1 MRIKYESKT
10 YSYFF
15 LAILLSVG
23 LLFSSNCVN
32 ITLFHNVYSQKID
45 NASSLNSSLNS
56 INNLQDGSSSSQIKQ
71 QQQQISK
78 NIPLNHYE
86 NRQLGVSL
94 KYPSNFLIDESN
106 SNNTLRQISFYPV
119 NLVSVNPEKYIQWMD
134 VFVQTL
140 GTAQQQQQQQQP
152 LSSLSNSNSLSPLLS
167 ANNNN
172 NNNNF
177 LASYS
182 LNLANNIQ
190 QGNAD
195 ITIVGSSTNTTLSGY
210 PAYKLITTSYIG
222 NSAITDVLISTI
234 VNNTIYSIDYQISSS
249 SSSSSN
255 YANSLSDASKIIQS
269 FKILSPVSSESTT
282 AEGMAETRQ
291 QLSSSSSSA
300 SNVISNNKNL
310 NSNLSNSN
318 SALIPLLSSLL
329 SSLKIDD
336 IANNSTNTVNSLK
349 NSISNSLNDALTNP
363 KNVIDKSI
371 SGSSSIL
378 QNPPPIPLLTSPS
391 DLSSLSSDAV
401 KKTCSIPFVSTVC
414 NEIKNNLDNNNN
426 NNINNIGKTN
436 PSSSNSNNLTN
447 NIAGSGNNSSIST
460 GSGNTTINNN
470 NRLSTTTNDLTGS
483 IGKGGN
489 NIGIGSSINN
499 SKLDNTAIPKNNTDN
514 LLVNHDKNNTLAKIL
529 NSLLNTNNTNN
540 SSLSFNKSKP
550 LNDILLLE
558 NLIKYLNFS
567 SSISPGPLPP
577 QQPIPVNS
585 SSSLSNPLPRNIIQH

>member
-32 ITLFHNVYSQKID
+32 ITLFDNVYSQKID

-78 NIPLNHYE
+78 KIPLNHYE

-234 VNNTIYSIDYQISSS
+234 VNNTIYSIDYQIP
-249 SSSSSN
+249 SSSSN

-349 NSISNSLNDALTNP
+349 NSISNSLNDALSNP

-391 DLSSLSSDAV
+391 DLSLLSSDAV

-414 NEIKNNLDNNNN
+414 NEIKNSLDNNN

-436 PSSSNSNNLTN
+436 TSSGNSNNLTN
-447 NIAGSGNNSSIST
+447 NIDGSGNNSSIST

-585 SSSLSNPLPRNIIQH
+585 SSSLSNPLPRNIIQP

>member
-32 ITLFHNVYSQKID
+32 ITLFDNVYSQKID

-78 NIPLNHYE
+78 KIPLNHYE

-119 NLVSVNPEKYIQWMD
+119 NVGSVNPENYIQWMD

-234 VNNTIYSIDYQISSS
+234 VNNTIYSIDYHIP
-249 SSSSSN
+249 SSSSN

-349 NSISNSLNDALTNP
+349 NSISNSLNDALSNP

-391 DLSSLSSDAV
+391 DLSSLSSDTV

-414 NEIKNNLDNNNN
+414 NEIKNSLDNNNNN

-585 SSSLSNPLPRNIIQH
+585 SSSLSNPLPRNIIQP

>member
-32 ITLFHNVYSQKID
+32 ITLFDNVFPQKID

-71 QQQQISK
+71 QQQQQQISK
-78 NIPLNHYE
+78 KIPLNHYE

-119 NLVSVNPEKYIQWMD
+119 NLVSVNPENYIQWMD

-140 GTAQQQQQQQQP
+140 GTAQQQQQQP

-167 ANNNN
+167 ANNN

-234 VNNTIYSIDYQISSS
+234 VNNTIYSIDYQIPS

-349 NSISNSLNDALTNP
+349 NSISNSLNDALSNP

-577 QQPIPVNS
+577 QQPIPANS
-585 SSSLSNPLPRNIIQH
+585 SSSSLYIPLPRNTIQP

>member
-32 ITLFHNVYSQKID
+32 ITLFDNVFSQKID

-56 INNLQDGSSSSQIKQ
+56 INNLQDGSSSSQIK

-119 NLVSVNPEKYIQWMD
+119 NVGSVNPENYIQWMD

-140 GTAQQQQQQQQP
+140 GTAQQQQQP

-167 ANNNN
+167 ANNN

-234 VNNTIYSIDYQISSS
+234 VNNTIYSIDYQIP

-269 FKILSPVSSESTT
+269 FKILSPVSSVSTT
-282 AEGMAETRQ
+282 AEGMADTRQ
-291 QLSSSSSSA
+291 QLSSSPLSA
-300 SNVISNNKNL
+300 SNVLSNNKNL

-329 SSLKIDD
+329 TSLKIDD
-336 IANNSTNTVNSLK
+336 IANNSTNTVNTLK
-349 NSISNSLNDALTNP
+349 NSISNSLNDVLSNP

-371 SGSSSIL
+371 SDSSSIL

-391 DLSSLSSDAV
+391 DLSSISSDAV

-414 NEIKNNLDNNNN
+414 NEIKNSLDNNNNN

-447 NIAGSGNNSSIST
+447 NIA

-585 SSSLSNPLPRNIIQH
+585 SSSSSNPLPRNTIQP

>member
-32 ITLFHNVYSQKID
+32 ITLFDNVYSQKID

-56 INNLQDGSSSSQIKQ
+56 INNLQDGSSSSQIK

-140 GTAQQQQQQQQP
+140 GTAQQQQQQP

-167 ANNNN
+167 ANNN

-234 VNNTIYSIDYQISSS
+234 VNNTIYSIDYQIP
-249 SSSSSN
+249 SSSSN

-349 NSISNSLNDALTNP
+349 NSISNSLNDALSNP

-414 NEIKNNLDNNNN
+414 NEIKNSLDNNNNN

-585 SSSLSNPLPRNIIQH
+585 SSSLSNPLPRNTIQP

>member
-32 ITLFHNVYSQKID
+32 ITLFDNVYSQKID

-56 INNLQDGSSSSQIKQ
+56 INNLQDGSSSSSSSQIKQ
-71 QQQQISK
+71 QQQQQKQQISK
-78 NIPLNHYE
+78 KIPLNHYE

-119 NLVSVNPEKYIQWMD
+119 NLVSVNPENYIQWMD

-140 GTAQQQQQQQQP
+140 GTAQQQQQQP

-167 ANNNN
+167 ANNN

-234 VNNTIYSIDYQISSS
+234 VNNTIYSIDYQIPSSS

-269 FKILSPVSSESTT
+269 F
-282 AEGMAETRQ
+282 
-291 QLSSSSSSA
+291 
-300 SNVISNNKNL
+300 
-310 NSNLSNSN
+310 
-318 SALIPLLSSLL
+318 
-329 SSLKIDD
+329 
-336 IANNSTNTVNSLK
+336 
-349 NSISNSLNDALTNP
+349 
-363 KNVIDKSI
+363 
-371 SGSSSIL
+371 
-378 QNPPPIPLLTSPS
+378 
-391 DLSSLSSDAV
+391 
-401 KKTCSIPFVSTVC
+401 
-414 NEIKNNLDNNNN
+414 
-426 NNINNIGKTN
+426 
-436 PSSSNSNNLTN
+436 
-447 NIAGSGNNSSIST
+447 
-460 GSGNTTINNN
+460 
-470 NRLSTTTNDLTGS
+470 
-483 IGKGGN
+483 
-489 NIGIGSSINN
+489 
-499 SKLDNTAIPKNNTDN
+499 
-514 LLVNHDKNNTLAKIL
+514 
-529 NSLLNTNNTNN
+529 
-540 SSLSFNKSKP
+540 
-550 LNDILLLE
+550 
-558 NLIKYLNFS
+558 
-567 SSISPGPLPP
+567 
-577 QQPIPVNS
+577 
-585 SSSLSNPLPRNIIQH
+585 

>member
-10 YSYFF
+10 YSFFF
-15 LAILLSVG
+15 LAILLSMG
-23 LLFSSNCVN
+23 LLFSSNCVS
-32 ITLFHNVYSQKID
+32 ITFFGNVYSQKTD
-45 NASSLNSSLNS
+45 NESSLNSSINS
-56 INNLQDGSSSSQIKQ
+56 ISNLQDGSSSSQIKQ
-71 QQQQISK
+71 QHQQQISK
-78 NIPLNHYE
+78 KIPLNHYE

-119 NLVSVNPEKYIQWMD
+119 NLVSVNPENYIQWMD
-134 VFVQTL
+134 VFVQAL
-140 GTAQQQQQQQQP
+140 GIVQQQIQQP
-152 LSSLSNSNSLSPLLS
+152 LSSLSNSTSLSPFLS
-167 ANNNN
+167 A

-234 VNNTIYSIDYQISSS
+234 VNNTIYSIDYQIP
-249 SSSSSN
+249 SSSSN

-329 SSLKIDD
+329 TSLKIDD
-336 IANNSTNTVNSLK
+336 IANNSTNTVNTLK
-349 NSISNSLNDALTNP
+349 NSISNSLNDVLSNP

-371 SGSSSIL
+371 SDSSSIL

-414 NEIKNNLDNNNN
+414 NEIKNSLDNN
-426 NNINNIGKTN
+426 NNINNNNNIGKTN
-436 PSSSNSNNLTN
+436 LISSNSKNITN
-447 NIAGSGNNSSIST
+447 NIAGSGNNGNIST
-460 GSGNTTINNN
+460 ANGNNTIHNN

-483 IGKGGN
+483 IGEGRN

-499 SKLDNTAIPKNNTDN
+499 NKLNNTAIPKNNTDN
-514 LLVNHDKNNTLAKIL
+514 LLVNHDKNNPLTKIL
-529 NSLLNTNNTNN
+529 NSLLNTNSTNN
-540 SSLSFNKSKP
+540 SSLSFNKSKS

-567 SSISPGPLPP
+567 V
-577 QQPIPVNS
+577 QPS
-585 SSSLSNPLPRNIIQH
+585 SSSPKSLHHDDPLP

>member
-32 ITLFHNVYSQKID
+32 ITLFDNVYSQKID

-140 GTAQQQQQQQQP
+140 GTAQQQQQQQP

-167 ANNNN
+167 ANNN

-234 VNNTIYSIDYQISSS
+234 VNNTIYSIDYQIP

-349 NSISNSLNDALTNP
+349 NSISNSLNDALSNP

-436 PSSSNSNNLTN
+436 PSSSNVNNLTN
-447 NIAGSGNNSSIST
+447 NIA

-489 NIGIGSSINN
+489 NIGIGNSINN

-585 SSSLSNPLPRNIIQH
+585 SSSLSNPLPRNIIQP

>member
-10 YSYFF
+10 YSFFF

-32 ITLFHNVYSQKID
+32 ITLFDNVFSQKID

-71 QQQQISK
+71 QQQQQISK
-78 NIPLNHYE
+78 KIPLNHYE

-119 NLVSVNPEKYIQWMD
+119 NLVSVNPENYIQWMD

-140 GTAQQQQQQQQP
+140 GTAQQQQQQQP
-152 LSSLSNSNSLSPLLS
+152 LSSLSNSTSLSPFLS
-167 ANNNN
+167 A

-210 PAYKLITTSYIG
+210 PAYKLITTSYNG

-234 VNNTIYSIDYQISSS
+234 INNTIYSIDYQIPSS

-291 QLSSSSSSA
+291 QLSPSSSPA

-329 SSLKIDD
+329 TSLKIDD

-349 NSISNSLNDALTNP
+349 NSISNSLNDALSNP

-391 DLSSLSSDAV
+391 DLSLLSSDAV

-414 NEIKNNLDNNNN
+414 NEIKNSLDNN
-426 NNINNIGKTN
+426 NNINNNNNIGKTN
-436 PSSSNSNNLTN
+436 LISSNSKNITN
-447 NIAGSGNNSSIST
+447 NIAGSGNNGNIST
-460 GSGNTTINNN
+460 ANGNNTIHNN

-499 SKLDNTAIPKNNTDN
+499 SKLDNTAILKNNTDN

-585 SSSLSNPLPRNIIQH
+585 SSSSSNPLPRNTIQP

>member
-10 YSYFF
+10 YSFFF
-15 LAILLSVG
+15 LAILLSMG
-23 LLFSSNCVN
+23 LLFSSNCVS
-32 ITLFHNVYSQKID
+32 ITFFGNVNSQKTD
-45 NASSLNSSLNS
+45 KESGLNSSINS
-56 INNLQDGSSSSQIKQ
+56 ISNLQDGSSSSQIKQ
-71 QQQQISK
+71 QHQQQISK
-78 NIPLNHYE
+78 KIPLNHYE

-119 NLVSVNPEKYIQWMD
+119 NLVSVNPENYIQWMD
-134 VFVQTL
+134 VFVQAL
-140 GTAQQQQQQQQP
+140 GTVQQQQQP
-152 LSSLSNSNSLSPLLS
+152 LSSLSNSTSLSPFLS
-167 ANNNN
+167 A

-210 PAYKLITTSYIG
+210 PAYKLITTSYNG

-234 VNNTIYSIDYQISSS
+234 VNNTIYSIDYQIPSSS
-249 SSSSSN
+249 TTTN

-269 FKILSPVSSESTT
+269 FKILSPVSSVSTT
-282 AEGMAETRQ
+282 AEGMADTRQ
-291 QLSSSSSSA
+291 QLSSSSLSA
-300 SNVISNNKNL
+300 SNVLSNNKNL

-329 SSLKIDD
+329 TSLKIDD
-336 IANNSTNTVNSLK
+336 IANNSTNTVNTLK
-349 NSISNSLNDALTNP
+349 NSISNSLNDVLSNP

-371 SGSSSIL
+371 SDSSSIL

-414 NEIKNNLDNNNN
+414 NEIKNSLDNNNN
-426 NNINNIGKTN
+426 INNNIGKTN
-436 PSSSNSNNLTN
+436 PISSNSKNITN
-447 NIAGSGNNSSIST
+447 NIDGSGNNGSIST
-460 GSGNTTINNN
+460 GSGNNTIHNN
-470 NRLSTTTNDLTGS
+470 NRLSTTTNDLTG
-483 IGKGGN
+483 IFGEGGN

-499 SKLDNTAIPKNNTDN
+499 SKLDNTAIYKNNTDN
-514 LLVNHDKNNTLAKIL
+514 LLVNHDKNNPLAKIL
-529 NSLLNTNNTNN
+529 NSLLNTNSTNN
-540 SSLSFNKSKP
+540 SSLSFNKSKSF
-550 LNDILLLE
+550 NDILLLE

-567 SSISPGPLPP
+567 ALP
-577 QQPIPVNS
+577 S
-585 SSSLSNPLPRNIIQH
+585 SSSSKSLHHDDLLP

>member
-32 ITLFHNVYSQKID
+32 ITLFDNVYSQKID

-140 GTAQQQQQQQQP
+140 GTAQQQQQQQP

-167 ANNNN
+167 ANNNNN

-234 VNNTIYSIDYQISSS
+234 VNNTIYSIDYQIP

-349 NSISNSLNDALTNP
+349 NSISNSLNDALSNP

-414 NEIKNNLDNNNN
+414 NEIKNSLDNNNN

-436 PSSSNSNNLTN
+436 PSSSNVNNLTN
-447 NIAGSGNNSSIST
+447 NIA

-489 NIGIGSSINN
+489 NIGIGNSINN
-499 SKLDNTAIPKNNTDN
+499 SKVDNTAIPKNNIDN
-514 LLVNHDKNNTLAKIL
+514 LLVNHDKNNTLVNIL
-529 NSLLNTNNTNN
+529 NSLLNTNSTNN

-558 NLIKYLNFS
+558 NLIKHLNFS
-567 SSISPGPLPP
+567 STISPGPLPP
-577 QQPIPVNS
+577 QQPISVNS
-585 SSSLSNPLPRNIIQH
+585 SSSSSPNPLPRNTN

>member
-32 ITLFHNVYSQKID
+32 ITLFDNVFSQKID

-71 QQQQISK
+71 QQISK
-78 NIPLNHYE
+78 KIPLNHYE

-119 NLVSVNPEKYIQWMD
+119 NVGSVNPENYIQWMD

-140 GTAQQQQQQQQP
+140 GTAQQQQP

-167 ANNNN
+167 ANNNNN

-234 VNNTIYSIDYQISSS
+234 VNNTIYSIDYQIP
-249 SSSSSN
+249 SSSSN

-291 QLSSSSSSA
+291 QLSPSSSSA

-349 NSISNSLNDALTNP
+349 NSISNSLNDALSNP

-391 DLSSLSSDAV
+391 DLSSLSSDTV
-401 KKTCSIPFVSTVC
+401 KKTCSIPFVSTLC
-414 NEIKNNLDNNNN
+414 NEIKNSLDNNN

-436 PSSSNSNNLTN
+436 TSSGNSNNLTN

-489 NIGIGSSINN
+489 NIGIGNSINN

-514 LLVNHDKNNTLAKIL
+514 LLVNHDKNNTLVNIL
-529 NSLLNTNNTNN
+529 NSLLNTNSTNN
-540 SSLSFNKSKP
+540 SSTSFNKSKP

-558 NLIKYLNFS
+558 NLIKHLNFS
-567 SSISPGPLPP
+567 STISPGPLPP
-577 QQPIPVNS
+577 QQPISVNS
-585 SSSLSNPLPRNIIQH
+585 SSSSPNPLPRNTI

>member
-10 YSYFF
+10 YSFFF
-15 LAILLSVG
+15 LAILLSMG
-23 LLFSSNCVN
+23 LLFSSNCVS
-32 ITLFHNVYSQKID
+32 ITFFGNVYSQKTD
-45 NASSLNSSLNS
+45 NESSLNSSINS
-56 INNLQDGSSSSQIKQ
+56 INNLQGGSSSSQIKQ
-71 QQQQISK
+71 QQQQQISK
-78 NIPLNHYE
+78 KIPLNHYE

-119 NLVSVNPEKYIQWMD
+119 NLVSVNPENYIQWMD
-134 VFVQTL
+134 VFVQAL
-140 GTAQQQQQQQQP
+140 GTVQQQIQQP
-152 LSSLSNSNSLSPLLS
+152 LSSLSNSTSLSPFLS

-234 VNNTIYSIDYQISSS
+234 VNNTIYSIDYQIPSS

-269 FKILSPVSSESTT
+269 FKILSPVSPVSTT
-282 AEGMAETRQ
+282 SEGMAETRQ
-291 QLSSSSSSA
+291 QLSSPSSSA
-300 SNVISNNKNL
+300 SNVLSNNKNL

-336 IANNSTNTVNSLK
+336 IANNSTNTVNTLK
-349 NSISNSLNDALTNP
+349 NSISNSLNDVLSNP

-414 NEIKNNLDNNNN
+414 NEIKNSLDNNN

-436 PSSSNSNNLTN
+436 PVSSNSKNLTN
-447 NIAGSGNNSSIST
+447 NIADSGNNSSIST

-470 NRLSTTTNDLTGS
+470 NRLSNTTNDLTGS
-483 IGKGGN
+483 IGEGGN

-514 LLVNHDKNNTLAKIL
+514 LL
-529 NSLLNTNNTNN
+529 
-540 SSLSFNKSKP
+540 
-550 LNDILLLE
+550 
-558 NLIKYLNFS
+558 
-567 SSISPGPLPP
+567 
-577 QQPIPVNS
+577 
-585 SSSLSNPLPRNIIQH
+585 

>member
-10 YSYFF
+10 YSFF
-15 LAILLSVG
+15 FFTILLSIG
-23 LLFSSNCVN
+23 LLFSSNCVS
-32 ITLFHNVYSQKID
+32 ITFFDNVYSQKTD
-45 NASSLNSSLNS
+45 NESILNSSINS
-56 INNLQDGSSSSQIKQ
+56 INNLQGGSSSSQIKQ
-71 QQQQISK
+71 QQQQQQISK
-78 NIPLNHYE
+78 KIPLNHYE
-86 NRQLGVSL
+86 NRQLGLSL

-119 NLVSVNPEKYIQWMD
+119 NLVSVNPENYIQWMD
-134 VFVQTL
+134 VFVQAL
-140 GTAQQQQQQQQP
+140 GTVQQQQP
-152 LSSLSNSNSLSPLLS
+152 LSSLSNSTSLSPFLS

-234 VNNTIYSIDYQISSS
+234 VNNTIYSIDYQIPSS

-269 FKILSPVSSESTT
+269 FKILSPVSPVSTT
-282 AEGMAETRQ
+282 SEGMAETRQ
-291 QLSSSSSSA
+291 QLSSPSSSA
-300 SNVISNNKNL
+300 SNVLSNNKNL

-336 IANNSTNTVNSLK
+336 IANNSTNTVNTLK
-349 NSISNSLNDALTNP
+349 NSISNSLNDVLSNP

-414 NEIKNNLDNNNN
+414 NEIKNSLDNNN

-436 PSSSNSNNLTN
+436 PFSSNSKNLTN
-447 NIAGSGNNSSIST
+447 NIADSGNNSSIST

-470 NRLSTTTNDLTGS
+470 NRLSNTTNDLTGS
-483 IGKGGN
+483 IGEGGN

-514 LLVNHDKNNTLAKIL
+514 LVNLDKNNTLAKIL
-529 NSLLNTNNTNN
+529 NSLLNTNSTNN
-540 SSLSFNKSKP
+540 SSLSFNKSKS
-550 LNDILLLE
+550 LNDILFLE
-558 NLIKYLNFS
+558 NLIKYFNSSIGS
-567 SSISPGPLPP
+567 SSISPPSNHLLH
-577 QQPIPVNS
+577 NS
-585 SSSLSNPLPRNIIQH
+585 LLS

>member
-32 ITLFHNVYSQKID
+32 ITLFDNVFPQKID

-71 QQQQISK
+71 QQISK
-78 NIPLNHYE
+78 KIPLNHYE

-119 NLVSVNPEKYIQWMD
+119 NLVSTNPENYIQWMD

-140 GTAQQQQQQQQP
+140 GTAQQQQQP

-349 NSISNSLNDALTNP
+349 NSISNSLDDALSNP

-401 KKTCSIPFVSTVC
+401 KKTCSIPFVSTLC
-414 NEIKNNLDNNNN
+414 NEIKNSLDNNNNNN

-436 PSSSNSNNLTN
+436 PSSGNINNLTN

-585 SSSLSNPLPRNIIQH
+585 SSSSLSNPLPRNTIQP

>member
-32 ITLFHNVYSQKID
+32 ITLFDNVYSQKID

-119 NLVSVNPEKYIQWMD
+119 NLVSVNPENYIQWMD

-140 GTAQQQQQQQQP
+140 GTAQQQQQQQP

-234 VNNTIYSIDYQISSS
+234 VNNTIYSIDYQIPS

-349 NSISNSLNDALTNP
+349 NSISNSLNDALSNP

-414 NEIKNNLDNNNN
+414 NEIKNSLDNNNNN

-436 PSSSNSNNLTN
+436 PSSSNINNLTN

-585 SSSLSNPLPRNIIQH
+585 SSSLSNPLPRNIIQP

>member
-32 ITLFHNVYSQKID
+32 ITLFDNVYSQKID
-45 NASSLNSSLNS
+45 NASSLNSSLKG

-78 NIPLNHYE
+78 KIPLNHYE

-119 NLVSVNPEKYIQWMD
+119 NLVSVNPENYIQWMD

-140 GTAQQQQQQQQP
+140 GTAQQQQQP

-234 VNNTIYSIDYQISSS
+234 VNNTIYSIDYQIP

-269 FKILSPVSSESTT
+269 FKILSPVSSVSTT
-282 AEGMAETRQ
+282 AEGMADTRQ
-291 QLSSSSSSA
+291 QLSSSSLSA

-318 SALIPLLSSLL
+318 SDLIPLLSSLL
-329 SSLKIDD
+329 TSLKIDD

-349 NSISNSLNDALTNP
+349 NSISNSLNDALSNP

-371 SGSSSIL
+371 SDSSSIL

-414 NEIKNNLDNNNN
+414 NEIKNSLDNNNN

-447 NIAGSGNNSSIST
+447 NIDGSGNNSSIST

-489 NIGIGSSINN
+489 NIGDGSSINN

-585 SSSLSNPLPRNIIQH
+585 SSLSNPLPPNIIQP